1 MQFKPIPGPH
11 GLNSQ
16 ALARWAQSHDAINSS
31 TTQSLLTHF
40 AIFLNPDN
48 RIWWSVD
55 ALARATRLNRKTVQ
69 ASLRELRDLGVIV
82 DTGDRIRGAVVYA
95 LAIDQKFS
103 LADPDQKRADPN
115 IGQPENGPPDSPKT
129 GHKELKN
136 NKKNVCGDEPPDFI
150 RFFAAYPKKTH
161 RAAALTA
168 WLGLDPDQLLVE
180 RILSAVTT
188 QAQACVWALEGG
200 RYIPNPASWLSG
212 QRWDDVVPKSAG
224 IKKHEKQQQQHTEYS
239 EYSDELRRILCA
251 RAQPTASRR

>member
-115 IGQPENGPPDSPKT
+115 MGQPENGSPDSPKT
-129 GHKELKN
+129 VHKEKIN
-136 NKKNVCGDEPPDFI
+136 NKKNLCEPADFG
-150 RFFAAYPKKTH
+150 RFFAIYPKKTH

-168 WLGLDPDQLLVE
+168 WLALDPDPLLVE

-188 QAQACVWALEGG
+188 QAQAAVWALEGG
-200 RYIPNPASWLSG
+200 RFIPNPASWLSG

-224 IKKHEKQQQQHTEYS
+224 IKKHEKQQHT
-239 EYSDELRRILCA
+239 EYSDELRRILLA
-251 RAQPTASRR
+251 RAQPAASR